1 MRWLKACR
9 FIHAE
14 QRVMAGLVPVAQD
27 FTNQLI
33 MLPHEWAGS
42 APHNA
47 FATSSASG
55 TLV

>member
-1 MRWLKACR
+1 
-9 FIHAE
+9 
-14 QRVMAGLVPVAQD
+14 MAGLVPVAQD